1 MKKIWTRFLALGCML
16 ACMLTLTLY
25 SARTEAASLDDNEEN
40 MSYILDQVFGLL
52 RNDAN
57 INQFLSMDDTKLDTN
72 LNGTGLSAKVLKDG
86 LRAFQDI
93 KKECGDYQAKGF
105 YDFSES
111 NDKVT
116 MNTTIRCKDH
126 NANVKVLY
134 DKNYNITSITFA
146 RQSVFAELIEKA
158 GTGGIIGA
166 GIVVILLG
174 LIIGFALGKRN
185 QNTQEDSTVILDNNH
200 ASSAVNV
207 VQNVDSTE
215 LIAVITAAVAAS
227 MGTTSADGFVVR
239 SIKKRRR

>member
-57 INQFLSMDDTKLDTN
+57 I
-72 LNGTGLSAKVLKDG
+72 NGTGLSAKVLKDG